1 MWFHVHMIERIQPA
15 GLAVPAVPLSPAVR
29 AGDFVFVS
37 GQTATAD
44 GGGIYI
50 GDFAREVISA
60 LDNVETVLAAAGARL
75 DQVVKVGAFLSNAT
89 LFAPFNEVY
98 RKRFGSAPPARTTI
112 VVDFGHPDVRVEIE
126 AVAYL
131 G

>member
-1 MWFHVHMIERIQPA
+1 MIERIHPE
-15 GLAVPAVPLSPAVR
+15 GFPVPAVPLSHATR

-37 GQTATAD
+37 GQTATAE

-50 GDFAREVISA
+50 GDFRREVTSA
-60 LDNVETVLAAAGARL
+60 LDNVEAVLAAAGARL
-75 DQVVKVGAFLSNAT
+75 DQVVKIGAFLSNAT

-98 RKRFGSAPPARTTI
+98 RERFGAAPPARTT
-112 VVDFGHPDVRVEIE
+112 VVLDFGHPDVRVEIE
-126 AVAYL
+126 AIAYL

>member
-1 MWFHVHMIERIQPA
+1 MIVRFHPA
-15 GLAVPAVPLSPAVR
+15 GFPAPAVPLSHATK

-37 GQTATAD
+37 GQVATDAD
-44 GGGIYI
+44 GNVYV
-50 GDFAREVISA
+50 GDFTREVESV
-60 LDNVETVLAAAGARL
+60 LDNVEAVLEAAGARL
-75 DQVVKVGAFLSNAT
+75 DQLVKIGAFLSNAT

-98 RKRFGSAPPARTTI
+98 RRRFPDAPPARTTV

-126 AVAYL
+126 AIAYV